1 VPGVRYPLLRV
12 TLAGLRA
19 HAARLALTAAAVMI
33 GVGFLAGAMVYG
45 DTARSAFYQD
55 MARAARNVD
64 TVVRPAGF
72 DGAARVPPELVDRLR
87 AVPGVAEVD
96 GRATETLSML
106 DRGGKL
112 ITNFGQV
119 GYGLSVPAE
128 PALSRYGVA
137 GGRLPGRPGEIAV
150 DRGTVTTAGFQVG
163 QPVRVLDRGGRPH
176 DLTLVGV
183 LDLGVNRLFA
193 GQSVAALE
201 AGQLAELTSGRPL
214 RFTEVVVAA
223 RPGVDQAALR
233 DRVDRALAGD
243 GSWAGDRF
251 WVSTGEEYRRELAE
265 RAANYVD
272 GFLRVL
278 IGFGLV
284 AVTVSGFV
292 IYNTF
297 AILAAQRRRE
307 LALLRC
313 VGASRRQV
321 FGTVIGESLA
331 LGVVA
336 SLGGLLLSLLI
347 GYGLI
352 LGRELVGAVIPAHTP
367 VLGWR
372 TVAVAAGFGTVVTVA
387 SALVP
392 ATAASRVAPL
402 AALRTAELTDAPLSR
417 RAAGRLVVAVAVGGS
432 GTAVALAGY
441 RAGFPGLPLVL
452 GGAMLG
458 FLAIVAVS
466 PLVVGRFTGAV
477 GWLPARIFGAPAR
490 LAAVN
495 ARRNPRRVA
504 ATTTALMIGVALMSM
519 LSVLLATA
527 RTQAGQELT
536 ENFPVEFVLQPADG
550 EQFRAWGE
558 RFAGTDG
565 IPDEVVA
572 ALRGRPEFAAVAEV
586 RAARSYVDGRRAEV
600 WAVSPEG
607 FRGPVVPE
615 VTAGDLAGLG
625 PGAVALRRTLAWDV
639 GVRVGDRIDLDGFGE
654 QTVVALYD
662 DAATDD
668 DVLVPWGTAGLSAR
682 TSEVLVDVVDTVPA
696 AQARQALDAAL
707 RDHPLVRVDSLAER
721 RGDLSTSLDE
731 LLGIFAALLGMAVVI
746 AMFGIGNTLS
756 LSVFERTRESA
767 TLRALGLSRRQLR
780 GMFLVEAAL
789 MAVLGSLAGVAFGV
803 TVGWTAALGLI
814 DAYGHGAPTVPVG
827 QLLLYVGLATAA
839 ALLAGLLPARQAT
852 RTEIIAAL
860 SR

>member
-1 VPGVRYPLLRV
+1 VLGSRYPLLRV
-12 TLAGLRA
+12 TVAGLRA
-19 HAARLALTAAAVMI
+19 HAVRLALTAAAVMI
-33 GVGFLAGAMVYG
+33 GVGFLAGALVYG
-45 DTARSAFYQD
+45 DTARSAFYED
-55 MARAARNVD
+55 MARSARNVD
-64 TVVRPAGF
+64 AVVRPAGF
-72 DGAARVPPELVDRLR
+72 DGAARVPPEVVDRLR
-87 AVPGVAEVD
+87 TVPGVAKVD
-96 GRATETLSML
+96 GRATETLSMV
-106 DRGGKL
+106 DRTGKL

-119 GYGLSVPAE
+119 GYGLSRPAE
-128 PALSRYGVA
+128 PTLSRYGIA
-137 GGRLPGRPGEIAV
+137 SGRLPERAGEIAV
-150 DRGTVTTAGFQVG
+150 DRGTVDKSGFQLG
-163 QPVRVLDRGGRPH
+163 QPVRVLDRDGKPH

-183 LDLGVNRLFA
+183 LDLGVNRYFA

-201 AGQLAELTSGRPL
+201 SGQLADLTSGRPL
-214 RFTEVVVAA
+214 QYTEVVVTAD
-223 RPGVDQAALR
+223 RGVEQATVRDGVEAAL
-233 DRVDRALAGD
+233 DSQYWVTTGD
-243 GSWAGDRF
+243 Q
-251 WVSTGEEYRRELAE
+251 YRGELAE
-265 RAANYVD
+265 RAAKYVD

-297 AILAAQRRRE
+297 TILAAQRRRE

-321 FGTVIGESLA
+321 FGTVAGESLA

-336 SLGGLLLSLLI
+336 SLGGLLLSLLV

-352 LGRELVGAVIPAHTP
+352 LGRELVGAVIPSHTP
-367 VLGWR
+367 VVGWG
-372 TVAVAAGFGTVVTVA
+372 TVAVAVGFGTVVTVA

-402 AALRTAELTDAPLSR
+402 AALRTAESTDPPIDR
-417 RAAGRLVVAVAVGGS
+417 RRSAMRLVVAATLGGLGAVA
-432 GTAVALAGY
+432 ALAGHG
-441 RAGFPGLPLVL
+441 AGFGGLPLVL
-452 GGAMLG
+452 GGAMLV
-458 FLAIVAVS
+458 FLGMVVLA
-466 PLVVGRFTGAV
+466 PLVVGRFTHAV
-477 GWLPARIFGAPAR
+477 GWLPGRLFGAPAR

-527 RTQAGQELT
+527 RTQAGRELT

-565 IPDEVVA
+565 IPDEVVQV
-572 ALRGRPEFAAVAEV
+572 LRGRREFATVAEV
-586 RAARSYVDGRRAEV
+586 RDARSFLAGHRARV
-600 WAVSPEG
+600 WAVAPDG

-615 VTAGDLAGLG
+615 VTEGNIADLR
-625 PGAVALRRTLAWDV
+625 PGSVALRRTLASDA
-639 GVRVGDRIDLDGFGE
+639 GVRVGDRIELAGFGE

-662 DAATDD
+662 DAPTDD
-668 DVLVPWGTAGLSAR
+668 EVLVPWATPGLSPQ
-682 TSEVLVDVVDTVPA
+682 TSQVLVDVVDSVPTG
-696 AQARQALDAAL
+696 QARQALDAAL
-707 RDHPLVRVDSLAER
+707 RDYPLVQVDSLAER
-721 RGDLSTSLDE
+721 RGDLTTSLNE
-731 LLGIFAALLGMAVVI
+731 LLGIFAALLGMAVII

-789 MAVLGSLAGVAFGV
+789 MAVLGSLAGVVFGV
-803 TVGWTAALGLI
+803 VVGWTAALGLI
-814 DAYGHGAPTVPVG
+814 DAYGHGTPTVPVG
-827 QLLLYVGLATAA
+827 QLFLYVGLATAA

-852 RTEIIAAL
+852 RAEIIAAL